1 MNEGAITTVI
11 VEDEEPS
18 RKRLKRLL
26 LAFNDTIEIVGEA
39 EDGLKAVDLITNL
52 RPRLLFLD
60 IQLPGIDGLRVL
72 EKIPYQPAVIFTSAY
87 DKYALEAF
95 KAIAVDYLL
104 KPVDVAMMEKAINKL
119 KTVCFKQETLSE
131 KIEYLLQATQSM
143 PQNRIPL
150 RVGDRIDLVSP
161 DDIIYFQSD
170 NKYTK
175 VKTSAKEY
183 IIDTTLA
190 DLEQKL
196 NPKQF
201 VRIHRSAIVN
211 IDWVTGLHKWF
222 GGRLKVRLRDH
233 PETELVA
240 SRSYAAKLTAW

>member
-1 MNEGAITTVI
+1 MNEGAISAVI

-26 LAFNDTIEIVGEA
+26 SSFSDTIEIVGEA
-39 EDGLKAVDLITNL
+39 EDGLKAVELITNL

-95 KAIAVDYLL
+95 QAIAIDYLL
-104 KPVDVAMMEKAINKL
+104 KPIDAAVLEKAINKL
-119 KTVCFKQETLSE
+119 KKVGFRQEPLSE
-131 KIEYLLQATQSM
+131 KIEYLLQVTQST
-143 PQNRIPL
+143 PKNRIPL
-150 RVGDRIDLVSP
+150 RVGDRIDLVNP
-161 DDIIYFQSD
+161 GDVIYFQSEK
-170 NKYTK
+170 KYTK
-175 VKTSAKEY
+175 VKTVAKEY
-183 IIDTTLA
+183 LIDTTLA
-190 DLEQKL
+190 DLERKL
-196 NPKQF
+196 NPRQF

-211 IDWVTGLHKWF
+211 IEWVTGLHKWF

-233 PETELVA
+233 PETELIA
-240 SRSYAAKLTAW
+240 SRSYAAKLTTW